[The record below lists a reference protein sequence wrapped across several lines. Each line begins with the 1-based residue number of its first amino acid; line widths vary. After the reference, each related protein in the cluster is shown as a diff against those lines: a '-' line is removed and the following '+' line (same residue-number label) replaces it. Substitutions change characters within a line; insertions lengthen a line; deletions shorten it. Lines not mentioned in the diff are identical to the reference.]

1 MTCFFYT
8 DFLLKLFFTKDKTCL
23 ALTEVEILALRTEL
37 VVLNCFVYSND
48 RLQRMAGIAVTK
60 MPKPFAP
67 EKIIE

>member
-1 MTCFFYT
+1 
-8 DFLLKLFFTKDKTCL
+8 
-23 ALTEVEILALRTEL
+23 VEILALRTEL
-37 VVLNCFVYSND
+37 VVLNCFVSRND